1 MRTDRI
7 ALDRWNPDPS
17 VIERAGALLR
27 EGRLVAFP
35 TETVYGLGANGL
47 DPGAVKKIFLA
58 KGRPSDNP
66 LILHLCDPRDARSL
80 ARVDARAEAV
90 MEAFWPG
97 PLTLVLPA
105 LPVVPAEVTA
115 GLETVALR
123 MPDHPVALS
132 LIGAAGCPVAG
143 PSANRSG
150 RPSPTDADA
159 VMADLDGRVDLVLDA
174 GAVEVGVESTVLD
187 LTGER
192 AVLLRPGGMSV
203 ERIAEFFGEEPGVA
217 DKNSARR
224 SPGTRYRHYAPA
236 VPVHVWHG
244 EELRDIDPAT
254 SGFIGLDLPRADFA
268 RAIVFDSSENFARGI
283 FAGFRRMEADGVLRI
298 VVQWPDARG
307 IGLAL
312 RDRIRRASEDRSPEN
327 RAPER

>member
-1 MRTDRI
+1 MRAERVV
-7 ALDRWNPDPS
+7 LDRWNPDPS
-17 VIERAGALLR
+17 VIARAGAILR

-80 ARVDARAEAV
+80 ARVDERAAA
-90 MEAFWPG
+90 MMDAFWPG

-105 LPVVPAEVTA
+105 LPVVPGEVTA

-132 LIGAAGCPVAG
+132 LIGAAGCPVAA

-159 VMADLDGRVDLVLDA
+159 VMADLDGGVDLVIDA
-174 GAVEVGVESTVLD
+174 GAVDVGVESTVLD
-187 LTGER
+187 LTEKR
-192 AVLLRPGGMSV
+192 AVLLRPGGMPV
-203 ERIAEFFGEEPGVA
+203 EKIAAFLGETPEAA

-224 SPGTRYRHYAPA
+224 SPGTRYRHYAPV
-236 VPVHVWHG
+236 VPVRVWRGG
-244 EELRDIDPAT
+244 ELSPDVDPAT
-254 SGFIGLDLPRADFA
+254 SGFIGLDLPCGGFA
-268 RAIVFDSSENFARGI
+268 RAIVFDSPGNFARGI
-283 FAGFRRMEADGVLRI
+283 FAGFRRMEADGVLCI
-298 VVQWPDARG
+298 VVQWPDAEG

-312 RDRIRRASEDRSPEN
+312 RDRIRRASE
-327 RAPER
+327 ERET